1 MGPGI
6 RAATGFRTPWRIGV
20 SGYTPPPMSQIDRRL
35 KNMQQADLTESRVN
49 DDFLHWLKTWG
60 QNILLAVL
68 VVAALAMGYFWWNQK
83 KEQARDE
90 AWSELGAAS
99 LPVALEE
106 VAAKH
111 EGKDAVAPFA
121 EILAADR
128 YMEAVMSNQRFDREA
143 SAADAALTPEL
154 RTEWLKEADRLYAK
168 VAARMAN
175 AKRPGEYGFLFGA
188 LFGRAAVAEDMG
200 DLKAAEGFL
209 KEIEAKSKDTDF
221 ASTGTLAAKR
231 LESLQTL
238 ATKVELPSRPA
249 PPAAPAAIPDLTAP
263 GTPNILTPNA
273 TPAPAGGSSA
283 SDDIVKQLQGSGTG
297 SAPAPAP
304 APAPKAP

>member
-1 MGPGI
+1 
-6 RAATGFRTPWRIGV
+6 
-20 SGYTPPPMSQIDRRL
+20 MSQIDRRL

-68 VVAALAMGYFWWNQK
+68 VVAALAMGYFWWSQK
-83 KEQARDE
+83 KEQAREE

-221 ASTGTLAAKR
+221 AADGTLAAKR
-231 LESLQTL
+231 LESLQAL

-249 PPAAPAAIPDLTAP
+249 PPAAPTAIPDLTAP
-263 GTPNILTPNA
+263 GTPSILTPSA
-273 TPAPAGGSSA
+273 APAPASGSSA

-304 APAPKAP
+304 KAP

>member
-1 MGPGI
+1 
-6 RAATGFRTPWRIGV
+6 
-20 SGYTPPPMSQIDRRL
+20 MSQIDRRL

-68 VVAALAMGYFWWNQK
+68 VVAALAMGYFWWSQK

-90 AWSELGAAS
+90 AWSELASAS
-99 LPVALEE
+99 LPAALEE

-128 YMEAVMSNQRFDREA
+128 YLQAVMSNQRFDREA

-168 VAARMAN
+168 VATRMAN

-249 PPAAPAAIPDLTAP
+249 PLAAPAAIPDLTAP
-263 GTPNILTPNA
+263 GAPSILTPTA
-273 TPAPAGGSSA
+273 TPAPAGSPSA

-304 APAPKAP
+304 APKAP

>member
-1 MGPGI
+1 
-6 RAATGFRTPWRIGV
+6 
-20 SGYTPPPMSQIDRRL
+20 MSQIDRRL

-68 VVAALAMGYFWWNQK
+68 VVAALAMGYFWWSQK

-128 YMEAVMSNQRFDREA
+128 YLQAVTSNQRFDREA

-221 ASTGTLAAKR
+221 AADGTLAAKR
-231 LESLQTL
+231 LESLQAL
-238 ATKVELPSRPA
+238 AAKVELPSRPA
-249 PPAAPAAIPDLTAP
+249 PPAAPTAIPDLTAP
-263 GTPNILTPNA
+263 GAPSILAPTA

-304 APAPKAP
+304 KAP

>member
-1 MGPGI
+1 
-6 RAATGFRTPWRIGV
+6 
-20 SGYTPPPMSQIDRRL
+20 MSQIDRRL

-68 VVAALAMGYFWWNQK
+68 VVAALAMGYFWWSQK

-99 LPVALEE
+99 LPAALEE

-128 YMEAVMSNQRFDREA
+128 YLQAVTSNQRFDREA

-168 VAARMAN
+168 VATRMAN

-221 ASTGTLAAKR
+221 AADGTLAAKR
-231 LESLQTL
+231 LESLQAL
-238 ATKVELPSRPA
+238 AAKVELPSRPA
-249 PPAAPAAIPDLTAP
+249 PPAAPTAIPDLTAP
-263 GTPNILTPNA
+263 GAPSILAPTA
-273 TPAPAGGSSA
+273 TPAPADGSSA

-304 APAPKAP
+304 KAP

>member
-1 MGPGI
+1 
-6 RAATGFRTPWRIGV
+6 
-20 SGYTPPPMSQIDRRL
+20 MSQIDRRL

-68 VVAALAMGYFWWNQK
+68 VVAALAMGYFWWSQK

-99 LPVALEE
+99 LPAALEE

-128 YMEAVMSNQRFDREA
+128 YLQAVTSNQRFDREA

-168 VAARMAN
+168 VATRMAD

-221 ASTGTLAAKR
+221 AADGTLAAKR
-231 LESLQTL
+231 LESLQAL
-238 ATKVELPSRPA
+238 AAKVELPSRPA
-249 PPAAPAAIPDLTAP
+249 PPAAPTAIPDLTAP
-263 GTPNILTPNA
+263 GAPSILAPTA
-273 TPAPAGGSSA
+273 TPAPADGSSA

-304 APAPKAP
+304 KAP

>member
-1 MGPGI
+1 
-6 RAATGFRTPWRIGV
+6 
-20 SGYTPPPMSQIDRRL
+20 MSQIDRRL

-68 VVAALAMGYFWWNQK
+68 VVAALAMGYFWWSQK

-99 LPVALEE
+99 LPAALEE

-128 YMEAVMSNQRFDREA
+128 YLQAVTSNQRFDREA

-221 ASTGTLAAKR
+221 AADGTLAAKR
-231 LESLQTL
+231 LESLQAL
-238 ATKVELPSRPA
+238 AAKVELPSRPA
-249 PPAAPAAIPDLTAP
+249 PPAAPTAIPDLTAP
-263 GTPNILTPNA
+263 GAPSILAPTA
-273 TPAPAGGSSA
+273 TPAPADGSSA

-304 APAPKAP
+304 KAP

>member
-1 MGPGI
+1 
-6 RAATGFRTPWRIGV
+6 
-20 SGYTPPPMSQIDRRL
+20 
-35 KNMQQADLTESRVN
+35 
-49 DDFLHWLKTWG
+49 
-60 QNILLAVL
+60 
-68 VVAALAMGYFWWNQK
+68 MGYFWWSQK

-90 AWSELGAAS
+90 AWSELGSAS
-99 LPVALEE
+99 LPAALEE

-128 YMEAVMSNQRFDREA
+128 YLQAVMSNQRFDREA

-168 VAARMAN
+168 VAIRMAN

-221 ASTGTLAAKR
+221 AADGTLAAKR
-231 LESLQTL
+231 LESLQAL

-249 PPAAPAAIPDLTAP
+249 PTPIAPTAIPDLTAP
-263 GTPNILTPNA
+263 GAPSILTPTA
-273 TPAPAGGSSA
+273 TPTPAGSPSA

-304 APAPKAP
+304 KAP